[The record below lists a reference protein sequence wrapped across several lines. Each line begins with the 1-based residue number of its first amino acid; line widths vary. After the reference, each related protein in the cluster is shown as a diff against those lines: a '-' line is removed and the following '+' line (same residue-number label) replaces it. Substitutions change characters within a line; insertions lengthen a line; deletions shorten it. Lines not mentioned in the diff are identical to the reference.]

1 MYTDWFKLNRLP
13 FRLRP
18 DPDFLYLFDEVGQV
32 FARLSDAA
40 TAGQGVVSLI
50 GEPGVGKTTLL
61 RYLAEQRKGS
71 ASVARI
77 QQPDLTAPELAEAL
91 VGQFEIPAVERA
103 ARTAAVCLTRFIAAQ
118 AGRGRTVLILVDEA
132 HRCSDTL
139 LRGLLALE
147 AKRPGPMLVLAGE
160 EALLS
165 RLMQLEAQGVAVHSV
180 GVLRLPRLA
189 LAQIEGYL
197 LHRLRA
203 AGSDGRALF
212 ERDSLVEIMRYT
224 GGTPQLI
231 NLLCDSAMALAK
243 AHNSQRVGASEIRD
257 AAQDLKWVEFAAGAP
272 IAVADSNATPAA
284 LPTPAIP
291 RRVIQEL
298 DVRLGGKSIGR
309 VTLKPGRLVV
319 GRAEDAGLRLDDKF
333 ISRQHCRII
342 TTEVHSFVEDLGSTN
357 SILLNGVFR
366 RFQRLTTQDA
376 ITVGDHTLIYLETP
390 VAGI

>member
-32 FARLSDAA
+32 FAKLSDAA
-40 TAGQGVVSLI
+40 SGGQGVVSLI

-77 QQPDLTAPELAEAL
+77 QQPDLTAQELAEAL
-91 VGQFEIPAVERA
+91 VEQFEIPAEERA
-103 ARTAAVCLTRFIAAQ
+103 ARTASVCLTRFIAAQ
-118 AGRGRTVLILVDEA
+118 AGRGRSALILVDEA

-139 LRGLLALE
+139 LRGLLALG

-165 RLMQLEAQGVAVHSV
+165 RLTQLEAQGVAVHSV

-197 LHRLRA
+197 LHRLSV
-203 AGSDGRALF
+203 AGSDGRTLF
-212 ERDSLVEIMRYT
+212 ERDSLVEILRYT

-243 AHNSQRVGASEIRD
+243 AHNSQRVGTTEIRD
-257 AAQDLKWVEFAAGAP
+257 AVQELKWVEFAAGAP
-272 IAVADSNATPAA
+272 APVADTNAA
-284 LPTPAIP
+284 LAVPAIP

-298 DVRLGGKSIGR
+298 DVQLGGKSIGR

-319 GRAEDAGLRLDDKF
+319 GRAEDAGLRLDDRF

-342 TTEVHSFVEDLGSTN
+342 TTEDRSFVEDLGSTN
-357 SILLNGVFR
+357 GILLNGEFR
-366 RFQRLTTQDA
+366 RFQRLTAQDA
-376 ITVGDHTLIYLETP
+376 ITVGDHMLIYLETP
-390 VAGI
+390 VAGD